1 MPDLPPLTPLAA
13 SLPAAVP
20 FVGPEAQER
29 ARGRP
34 FRARLGANEN
44 GFGPSPGVVEA
55 MARHAAEMWKYCDPD
70 NHELRQALAQH
81 LDVAA
86 ENVGVGEGID
96 GLLGLIVRLYAG
108 PGSAVVTSLG
118 AYPTFNYHVAGFG
131 ARLVTVPYRDDRED
145 LDALL
150 DAARR
155 ESAALVYLSNPD
167 NPMGTWWEEADILR
181 FADALPP
188 AAMLILD
195 EAYGET
201 APAAA
206 LPPIE
211 ADRPNMLRLRTFS
224 KAYGLAGL
232 RLGYAVGHRHAI
244 RAFDK
249 VRNHFGVNRMAQA
262 AGLSALEDQAHL
274 ALNVARIAA
283 ARERIS
289 GVAGAAGLKPL
300 PSATNFVTI
309 DCGGDGAFAARVLH
323 ALIER
328 DVFVRK
334 PMAPVLDRCV
344 RVSTGPDEE
353 LDVFASALP
362 EALAAARLGA
372 AA

>member
-1 MPDLPPLTPLAA
+1 MPDLPPLTPLSA
-13 SLPAAVP
+13 SLPATVP

-29 ARGRP
+29 ARGKP

-44 GFGPSPGVVEA
+44 GFGPSPRVVEA
-55 MARHAAEMWKYCDPD
+55 MARQAGEMWKYCDPES
-70 NHELRQALAQH
+70 HELRQALARH
-81 LDVAA
+81 LSVAA

-108 PGSAVVTSLG
+108 TGSAVVTSLG

-131 ARLVTVPYRDDRED
+131 ARLVAVPYRDDRED

-150 DAARR
+150 DAARA
-155 ESAALVYLSNPD
+155 ENAALVYLSNPD
-167 NPMGTWWEEADILR
+167 NPMGTWWEAADILR

-188 AAMLILD
+188 TAMLILD
-195 EAYGET
+195 EAYCET
-201 APAAA
+201 APSSA
-206 LPPIE
+206 LPPLE
-211 ADRPNMLRLRTFS
+211 PERPNMLRLRTFS

-232 RLGYAVGHRHAI
+232 RLGYAVGHPEAI

-262 AGLSALEDQAHL
+262 AGLAALADQAHL
-274 ALNVARIAA
+274 ALNVRRIAA
-283 ARERIS
+283 ARGRIADI
-289 GVAGAAGLKPL
+289 AGGQGLTPL
-300 PSATNFVTI
+300 PSAANFVTI

-328 DVFVRK
+328 DVFARK
-334 PMAPVLDRCV
+334 PMAPGLDRCI
-344 RVSTGPDEE
+344 RVSAGPDEE

-362 EALAAARLGA
+362 DALAAARFGA